1 MFLLAVFGGELFV
14 RRNCS
19 SVSIHPVLT
28 DVTGHRES
36 SLSPDLSSRI
46 SSAGTAS
53 FQRMESRSSAKRMQR
68 WPWHACRGFV
78 SFRLVNRMKI
88 SKRAKEDSRAQRRWN
103 NACLSYPKV
112 NAAWHVGVQLLDT
125 CCEDDNNLY
134 PRSQASKLVV
144 IFWPFNDDG

>member
-53 FQRMESRSSAKRMQR
+53 GGISVDLPLNGCNGDHGM
-68 WPWHACRGFV
+68 HAAV
-78 SFRLVNRMKI
+78 SFRFV
-88 SKRAKEDSRAQRRWN
+88 
-103 NACLSYPKV
+103 
-112 NAAWHVGVQLLDT
+112 
-125 CCEDDNNLY
+125 
-134 PRSQASKLVV
+134 
-144 IFWPFNDDG
+144 